1 MMKRGKK
8 IAVGGISLIVA
19 VALFFG
25 LQRLVVPKYA
35 GDTPL
40 EGNFTAEYYEE
51 DAGHDVIMVGDCEV
65 YENFDPMVL
74 WKEYGITSYIRGNA
88 QQLVWQSYYLLE
100 DTLKREKPKM
110 VIYNVQSL
118 THGEPQKEEYNRM
131 CLDGMEWSR
140 TKADA
145 INASMCRGEN
155 FLDYV
160 FPILRYHSRIT
171 DLTKN
176 DVKYYLEPRKITHNG
191 YYMRIDTLPASQS
204 DVADPSWLLG
214 TEEEKKAARS
224 GENEIDDPWA
234 AIDERGEDG
243 ADASESE
250 GAAEEGDAETEEEG
264 STDIE
269 DDAIDDPWADI
280 EGAEESDGED
290 GSGIVEP
297 GADAAQSSAEGD
309 KKFSAYAMKYLDK
322 MRKLCEREGIRLLL
336 VKAPSLAPQ
345 WYDGQNQQVIDYAK
359 KHGLEYVNF
368 YELLEETGIDYETD
382 TYDGGLHMN
391 YSGAKKLS
399 RYLGKYLR
407 KHGKWEDH
415 RKDASLSKVYEEK
428 LRFQEEMKAAQQR
441 ELDQYGEIRNY

>member
-1 MMKRGKK
+1 MKRGKK
-8 IAVGGISLIVA
+8 IAVGGISLVVA

-40 EGNFTAEYYEE
+40 EGNFTAEYYGE
-51 DAGHDVIMVGDCEV
+51 DTGHDVIMVGDCEV

-100 DTLKREKPKM
+100 DTLRHEKPKM

-118 THGEPQKEEYNRM
+118 THGEPQREEYNRM
-131 CLDGMEWSR
+131 CLDGMEWSKV
-140 TKADA
+140 KADA
-145 INASMCRGEN
+145 IRASMCKGEN

-171 DLTKN
+171 DLTKS

-214 TEEEKKAARS
+214 TEEEKKAAQN

-234 AIDERGEDG
+234 EIDGRGK
-243 ADASESE
+243 E
-250 GAAEEGDAETEEEG
+250 GTAEEQGMDAGEED
-264 STDIE
+264 STDVE

-280 EGAEESDGED
+280 QGAEESDGED

-309 KKFSAYAMKYLDK
+309 KQFSAYAIKYLDK
-322 MRKLCEREGIRLLL
+322 MRKLCEKEGIKLLL

-345 WYDGQNQQVIDYAK
+345 WYDGQNQQVVDYAK
-359 KHGLEYVNF
+359 KHGLDYVNF

-391 YSGAKKLS
+391 YSGAEKLS

-407 KHGKWEDH
+407 KHEKWDDH

>member
-1 MMKRGKK
+1 MKRGKK
-8 IAVGGISLIVA
+8 IALGGISLVVA
-19 VALFFG
+19 VALFLG

-40 EGNFTAEYYEE
+40 EGNFTAEYYGE
-51 DAGHDVIMVGDCEV
+51 DTQHDVIMVGDCEV

-100 DTLKREKPKM
+100 DTLRYEKPKM

-118 THGEPQKEEYNRM
+118 THGEPQREEYNRM
-131 CLDGMEWSR
+131 CLDGMKWSK

-145 INASMCRGEN
+145 IRASMCKGEN

-176 DVKYYLEPRKITHNG
+176 DVKYFLEPRKITHNG

-214 TEEEKKAARS
+214 TEEEKKAAQS

-234 AIDERGEDG
+234 EIDERGEDG
-243 ADASESE
+243 ADASE
-250 GAAEEGDAETEEEG
+250 TEEED
-264 STDIE
+264 STDVE
-269 DDAIDDPWADI
+269 DDSIDDPWADI

-290 GSGIVEP
+290 GSNLVEP
-297 GADAAQSSAEGD
+297 GADAAKSSAEGD
-309 KKFSAYAMKYLDK
+309 KEFSAYAMKYLDK
-322 MRKLCEREGIRLLL
+322 MRKLCEKEGIKLLL

-345 WYDGQNQQVIDYAK
+345 WYEGQNQQVLDYAE
-359 KHGLEYVNF
+359 KHGLDYVNF
-368 YELLEETGIDYETD
+368 YELLKETGIDYETD
-382 TYDGGLHMN
+382 SYDGGLHMN
-391 YSGAKKLS
+391 YSGARKLS
-399 RYLGKYLR
+399 RYLGRYLKR
-407 KHGKWEDH
+407 HMKWEDH
-415 RKDASLSKVYEEK
+415 RDDANLSKVYEEK
-428 LRFQEEMKAAQQR
+428 LRFQEKMKEAQQR
-441 ELDQYGEIRNY
+441 ELDRYGEIRNY

>member
-1 MMKRGKK
+1 MKRGKK
-8 IAVGGISLIVA
+8 IAVGGISLVVA

-40 EGNFTAEYYEE
+40 EGNFTAEYYGE
-51 DAGHDVIMVGDCEV
+51 DTGHDVIMVGDCEV

-100 DTLKREKPKM
+100 DTLRHEKPKM

-118 THGEPQKEEYNRM
+118 THGEPQREEYNRM
-131 CLDGMEWSR
+131 CLDGMKWSKV
-140 TKADA
+140 KADA
-145 INASMCRGEN
+145 INASMCKGEN

-214 TEEEKKAARS
+214 TEEEKKSAQS
-224 GENEIDDPWA
+224 GENEIVDPWA
-234 AIDERGEDG
+234 EIDEREED
-243 ADASESE
+243 
-250 GAAEEGDAETEEEG
+250 
-264 STDIE
+264 STDVE

-280 EGAEESDGED
+280 QGAEEADGED
-290 GSGIVEP
+290 GAGIVEP
-297 GADAAQSSAEGD
+297 GTDAAQSSAEGD

-322 MRKLCEREGIRLLL
+322 MRKLCEKEGIKLLL

-345 WYDGQNQQVIDYAK
+345 WYDGQNQQVLDYAEK
-359 KHGLEYVNF
+359 YGLDYVNF

-399 RYLGKYLR
+399 HYLGSYLK
-407 KHGKWEDH
+407 KHTDWEDH
-415 RKDASLSKVYEEK
+415 RDDANLSKVYEEK
-428 LRFQEEMKAAQQR
+428 LQFQEEMKEAQQR
-441 ELDQYGEIRNY
+441 ELDRYGEIRNY

>member
-1 MMKRGKK
+1 MKRGKK
-8 IAVGGISLIVA
+8 IALGGISLVVA
-19 VALFFG
+19 VALFLG

-40 EGNFTAEYYEE
+40 EGNFTAEYYGE
-51 DAGHDVIMVGDCEV
+51 DTQHDVIMVGDCEV

-100 DTLKREKPKM
+100 DTLRYEKPKM

-118 THGEPQKEEYNRM
+118 THGEPQREEYNRM
-131 CLDGMEWSR
+131 CLDGMKWSK

-145 INASMCRGEN
+145 IRASMCKGEN

-176 DVKYYLEPRKITHNG
+176 DVKYFLEPRKITHNG

-214 TEEEKKAARS
+214 TEEEKKAAQS

-234 AIDERGEDG
+234 EIDERGEDG
-243 ADASESE
+243 ADASE
-250 GAAEEGDAETEEEG
+250 TEEED
-264 STDIE
+264 STDVE
-269 DDAIDDPWADI
+269 DDSIDDPWADI

-290 GSGIVEP
+290 GSNLVEP
-297 GADAAQSSAEGD
+297 GADAAKSSAEGD
-309 KKFSAYAMKYLDK
+309 KEFSTYAMKYLDK
-322 MRKLCEREGIRLLL
+322 MRKLCEKEGIKLLL

-345 WYDGQNQQVIDYAK
+345 WYEGQNQQVLDYAEK
-359 KHGLEYVNF
+359 YGLDYVNF
-368 YELLEETGIDYETD
+368 YELLKETGIDYETD
-382 TYDGGLHMN
+382 SYDGGLHMN
-391 YSGAKKLS
+391 YSGARKLS
-399 RYLGKYLR
+399 RYLGRYLKR
-407 KHGKWEDH
+407 HMKWEDH
-415 RKDASLSKVYEEK
+415 RDDANLSKVYEEK
-428 LRFQEEMKAAQQR
+428 LRFQEEMKEAQQR
-441 ELDQYGEIRNY
+441 ELDRYGEIRNY

>member
-1 MMKRGKK
+1 MKRGKK
-8 IAVGGISLIVA
+8 IALGGISLVVA
-19 VALFFG
+19 VALFLG

-40 EGNFTAEYYEE
+40 EGNFTAEYYGE
-51 DAGHDVIMVGDCEV
+51 DTQHDVIMVGDCEV

-100 DTLKREKPKM
+100 DTLRYEKPKM

-118 THGEPQKEEYNRM
+118 THGEPQREEYNRM
-131 CLDGMEWSR
+131 CLDGMKWSK

-145 INASMCRGEN
+145 IRASMCKGEN

-176 DVKYYLEPRKITHNG
+176 DVKYFLEPRKITHNG

-214 TEEEKKAARS
+214 TEEEKKAAQS

-234 AIDERGEDG
+234 EIDERGEDG
-243 ADASESE
+243 ADASE
-250 GAAEEGDAETEEEG
+250 TEEED
-264 STDIE
+264 STDVE
-269 DDAIDDPWADI
+269 DDSIDDLWADI

-290 GSGIVEP
+290 GSNLVEP
-297 GADAAQSSAEGD
+297 GADAAKSSAEGD
-309 KKFSAYAMKYLDK
+309 KEFSAYAMKYLDK
-322 MRKLCEREGIRLLL
+322 MRKLCEKEGIKLLL

-345 WYDGQNQQVIDYAK
+345 WYEGQNQQVLDYAE
-359 KHGLEYVNF
+359 KHGLDYVNF
-368 YELLEETGIDYETD
+368 YELLKETGIDYETD
-382 TYDGGLHMN
+382 SYDGGLHMN
-391 YSGAKKLS
+391 YSGARKLS
-399 RYLGKYLR
+399 RYLGRYLKR
-407 KHGKWEDH
+407 HMKWEDH
-415 RKDASLSKVYEEK
+415 RDDANLSKVYEEK
-428 LRFQEEMKAAQQR
+428 LRFQEKMKEAQQR
-441 ELDQYGEIRNY
+441 ELDRYGEIRNY

>member
-1 MMKRGKK
+1 MKRGKK
-8 IAVGGISLIVA
+8 IALGGISLVVA
-19 VALFFG
+19 VALFLG

-40 EGNFTAEYYEE
+40 EGNFTAEYYGE
-51 DAGHDVIMVGDCEV
+51 DTQHDVIMVGDCEV

-100 DTLKREKPKM
+100 DTLRYEKPKM

-118 THGEPQKEEYNRM
+118 THGEPQREEYNRM
-131 CLDGMEWSR
+131 CLDGMKWSK

-145 INASMCRGEN
+145 IRASMCKGEN

-176 DVKYYLEPRKITHNG
+176 DVKYFLEPRKITHNG

-214 TEEEKKAARS
+214 TEEEKKAAQS

-234 AIDERGEDG
+234 EIDERGEDG
-243 ADASESE
+243 ADASE
-250 GAAEEGDAETEEEG
+250 TEEED
-264 STDIE
+264 STDVEE
-269 DDAIDDPWADI
+269 DSIDDPWADI

-290 GSGIVEP
+290 GSNLVEP
-297 GADAAQSSAEGD
+297 GADAAKSSAEGD
-309 KKFSAYAMKYLDK
+309 KEFSAYAMKYLDK
-322 MRKLCEREGIRLLL
+322 MRKLCEKEGIKLLL

-345 WYDGQNQQVIDYAK
+345 WYEGQNQQVLDYAEK
-359 KHGLEYVNF
+359 YGLDYVNF
-368 YELLEETGIDYETD
+368 YELLKETGIDYETD
-382 TYDGGLHMN
+382 SYDGGLHMN
-391 YSGAKKLS
+391 YSGARKLS
-399 RYLGKYLR
+399 RYLGRYLKR
-407 KHGKWEDH
+407 HMKWEDH
-415 RKDASLSKVYEEK
+415 RDDANLSKVYEEK
-428 LRFQEEMKAAQQR
+428 LRFQEEMKEAQQR
-441 ELDQYGEIRNY
+441 ELDRYGEIRNY

>member
-8 IAVGGISLIVA
+8 IALGGISLVVA

-40 EGNFTAEYYEE
+40 EGNFTAEYYGE
-51 DAGHDVIMVGDCEV
+51 DARHDVIMVGDCEV

-74 WKEYGITSYIRGNA
+74 WKEFGITSYIRGNA

-100 DTLKREKPKM
+100 DTLRHEKPKL

-118 THGEPQKEEYNRM
+118 THGEPQREEYNRM
-131 CLDGMEWSR
+131 CLDGMKWSE
-140 TKADA
+140 TKAEA
-145 INASMCRGEN
+145 INASMCKGEN

-171 DLTKN
+171 DLTKE

-214 TEEEKKAARS
+214 TEEERKAAQS

-234 AIDERGEDG
+234 EIDER
-243 ADASESE
+243 
-250 GAAEEGDAETEEEG
+250 EENEA
-264 STDIE
+264 
-269 DDAIDDPWADI
+269 DAIDDPWAEI
-280 EGAEESDGED
+280 EGAEKSDGED

-297 GADAAQSSAEGD
+297 GADTAQSSAEGD
-309 KKFSAYAMKYLDK
+309 KEFSAYAMKYLDK
-322 MRKLCEREGIRLLL
+322 MRKLCEKEGIKLLL

-345 WYDGQNQQVIDYAK
+345 WYDGQNRQVVDYAK
-359 KHGLEYVNF
+359 KHGLDYVNF

-399 RYLGKYLR
+399 RYLGKYLK
-407 KHGKWEDH
+407 KHMKWEDH
-415 RKDASLSKVYEEK
+415 REDANLSKVYEEK
-428 LRFQEEMKAAQQR
+428 LRFQEEMKEAQQR
-441 ELDQYGEIRNY
+441 ELDRYGEIRNY